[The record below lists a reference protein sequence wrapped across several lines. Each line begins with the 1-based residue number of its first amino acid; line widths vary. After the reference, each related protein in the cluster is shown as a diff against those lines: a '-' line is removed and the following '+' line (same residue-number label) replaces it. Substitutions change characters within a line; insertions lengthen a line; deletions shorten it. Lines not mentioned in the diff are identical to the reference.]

1 MSWCS
6 DILLGAHLVKI
17 IGSCESQK
25 VRDNL
30 IDTTKKKWTKNDLF
44 LFVGMLLQK
53 PETSTLSVIKPWEI
67 PEDFLVKNKEKKPV

>member
-1 MSWCS
+1 MSWCG

-30 IDTTKKKWTKNDLF
+30 IDTTKKKWTKNGLF
-44 LFVGMLLQK
+44 LCCEAITKAWDKYTIRYQAMRNTQRF
-53 PETSTLSVIKPWEI
+53 P
-67 PEDFLVKNKEKKPV
+67 NKEQGKKPV